1 MQRFAHLLIQ
11 RNFLFAA
18 QTDFPCAGIVASLR
32 IHLDTSLRVGVR
44 LLLFQ
49 LISTVTALAIALIS
63 SGVLA
68 EATLAMQIR
77 AVVRPRIRGIFMDD
91 RGVAKSNNL

>member
-32 IHLDTSLRVGVR
+32 IHPD
-44 LLLFQ
+44 
-49 LISTVTALAIALIS
+49 AHLAVERGAS
-63 SGVLA
+63 ADPA
-68 EATLAMQIR
+68 EAQL
-77 AVVRPRIRGIFMDD
+77 DD
-91 RGVAKSNNL
+91 RVFG